1 MKARYCTLGIA
12 LLAVLFF
19 IGMIGCGGVIP
30 PAKYTGG
37 GTVDSAKYKCADGE
51 KANFGFVANNCG
63 EEIKGHITYHDKFY
77 PLYGLHCPGDTDFEK
92 ANKQGVKL
100 MGEIMGECDGNSIKF
115 SYVSQ
120 NPFCPGEGIGTAW
133 VEDNGEGANAEDDD
147 LFCIYIKSGPFDD
160 YRNCGKKKYGEYQGR
175 VVQGNIQY
183 HPCDGSDGG
192 ELIW

>member
-1 MKARYCTLGIA
+1 MILDNTLGDGKSKSGA
-12 LLAVLFF
+12 LTRFL
-19 IGMIGCGGVIP
+19 G
-30 PAKYTGG
+30 
-37 GTVDSAKYKCADGE
+37 GE
-51 KANFGFVANNCG
+51 KRIEYLRLNFTGNPGSF
-63 EEIKGHITYHDKFY
+63 IFY
-77 PLYGLHCPGDTDFEK
+77 IDRGKRLHFAIRVLGMAAILPGDTDFEK